1 MTRASLCGMACR
13 ICRVVTTIGGSGP
26 PYRCNSKARWRTGTS
41 GARSRLRHAWHA
53 LTAYRAALMCGCC
66 VRYTGVKATFLS
78 MLDAVGD
85 AEERME
91 AAQDSVSE
99 AALVLCVLRLTC
111 GYPPPSASSA
121 LHST

>member
-1 MTRASLCGMACR
+1 MSYLSCGHNYRRLGSPVSLQQQ
-13 ICRVVTTIGGSGP
+13 GP
-26 PYRCNSKARWRTGTS
+26 LEDWYEWC
-41 GARSRLRHAWHA
+41 A
-53 LTAYRAALMCGCC
+53 LTPAPCLARMAYRAALLRGCC